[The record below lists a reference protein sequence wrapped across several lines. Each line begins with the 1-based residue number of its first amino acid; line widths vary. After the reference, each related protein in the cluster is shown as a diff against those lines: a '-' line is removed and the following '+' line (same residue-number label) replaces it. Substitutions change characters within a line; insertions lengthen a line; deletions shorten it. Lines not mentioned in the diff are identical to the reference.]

1 MSSKT
6 AIVTGGA
13 QGIGRAIVDHFLTQ
27 GWRVAAWDKDGE
39 AVDDLAASY
48 DGQPLLATRCDVGRE
63 GDVASA
69 FKALT
74 EWQSGQAAGVD
85 LLVNN
90 AGIAS
95 PDAGPIEELD
105 FADWQAWIDASLT
118 SAFLC
123 SRALV
128 PGLRAR
134 KGANVNI
141 ASTRAVMSEPNSEPY
156 ASAKGGLLAL
166 THALAISL
174 GPDVRVNAVLPGWI
188 ETGPWQKASER
199 EAQPEHR
206 DVDRAQHPVG
216 RIGRPED
223 IAAAVDYLA
232 SDAAG
237 FITGQHFAI
246 DGGMTVKMIYEH

>member
-1 MSSKT
+1 MSNKT

-69 FKALT
+69 FEALT

-123 SRALV
+123 TRALV

-134 KGANVNI
+134 KGAIVNI

-206 DVDRAQHPVG
+206 DVDSAQHPVG

>member
-1 MSSKT
+1 MTKI

-13 QGIGRAIVDHFLTQ
+13 QGIGRAIVHHFLEK
-27 GWRVAAWDKDGE
+27 GWRAVALDKDSE
-39 AVDDLAASY
+39 AVEDLRGAY
-48 DGQPLLATRCDVGRE
+48 PGKPLLAIACDVGKEDAVGR
-63 GDVASA
+63 A
-69 FKALT
+69 FEDIA
-74 EWQSGQAAGVD
+74 EWQEGEPAGID

-90 AGIAS
+90 AGIAT
-95 PDAGPIEELD
+95 PYAGPIEELS

-123 SRALV
+123 ARAFV
-128 PGLRAR
+128 PGLKRR
-134 KGANVNI
+134 KGAIVNI

-199 EAQPEHR
+199 NENPEHR
-206 DVDRAQHPVG
+206 DVDRQQHPVG
-216 RIGRPED
+216 RIGKPED
-223 IAAAVDYLA
+223 IAAAVDYL
-232 SDAAG
+232 SGEQSG
-237 FITGQHFAI
+237 FVTGQHFAV

>member
-1 MSSKT
+1 MQT
-6 AIVTGGA
+6 ILITGA
-13 QGIGRAIVDHFLTQ
+13 ANGIGRATAMHFQ
-27 GWRVAAWDKDGE
+27 GLGWQVIGLDTDTE
-39 AVDDLAASY
+39 ALAELRGALPRESA
-48 DGQPLLATRCDVGRE
+48 LFLSCDVGRE
-63 GDVASA
+63 SEVRNA
-69 FKALT
+69 FERIA
-74 EWQSGQAAGVD
+74 EWLGECPLD
-85 LLVNN
+85 CLVNN
-90 AGIAS
+90 AGIAD
-95 PDAGPIEELD
+95 PVTGPLEELEL
-105 FADWQAWIDASLT
+105 AEWQTWIDASLT

-134 KGANVNI
+134 KGAIVNI

>member
-1 MSSKT
+1 MTKI

-13 QGIGRAIVDHFLTQ
+13 QGIGRAIIHHFLEK
-27 GWRVAAWDKDGE
+27 GWRAVALDKDAE
-39 AVDDLAASY
+39 AVEDLRGAY
-48 DGQPLLATRCDVGRE
+48 PGKPLLAIACDVGKEDAVGR
-63 GDVASA
+63 A
-69 FKALT
+69 FEDIA
-74 EWQSGQAAGVD
+74 EWQEGEPAGID

-90 AGIAS
+90 AGIAT
-95 PDAGPIEELD
+95 PYAGPIEELS

-123 SRALV
+123 ARAFV
-128 PGLRAR
+128 PGLKRR
-134 KGANVNI
+134 KGAIVNI

-199 EAQPEHR
+199 NENPEHR
-206 DVDRAQHPVG
+206 DVDRQQHPVG
-216 RIGRPED
+216 RIGKPED
-223 IAAAVDYLA
+223 IAAAVDYL
-232 SDAAG
+232 SGEQSG
-237 FITGQHFAI
+237 FVTGQHFAV
-246 DGGMTVKMIYEH
+246 DGGMTVKMIYKH

>member
-1 MSSKT
+1 MTKI

-13 QGIGRAIVDHFLTQ
+13 QGIGRAIIHHFLEK
-27 GWRVAAWDKDGE
+27 GWRAVALDKDAE
-39 AVDDLAASY
+39 AIEDVRAAFA
-48 DGQPLLATRCDVGRE
+48 DKPLLAIACDVGKE
-63 GDVASA
+63 DAVGTA
-69 FKALT
+69 F
-74 EWQSGQAAGVD
+74 EEIDDWQKGEPAGVD

-90 AGIAS
+90 AGIAT
-95 PDAGPIEELD
+95 PYAGPIEELS

-123 SRALV
+123 ARAFV
-128 PGLRAR
+128 PGLKRR
-134 KGANVNI
+134 KGAIVNI

-188 ETGPWQKASER
+188 ETGPWQKTSER
-199 EAQPEHR
+199 EENPEHR
-206 DVDRAQHPVG
+206 DIDREQHPVG
-216 RIGRPED
+216 RIGKPED
-223 IAAAVDYLA
+223 IAAAVDYL
-232 SDAAG
+232 SGDQAG
-237 FITGQHFAI
+237 FVTGQHFAI

>member
-1 MSSKT
+1 MTKI

-13 QGIGRAIVDHFLTQ
+13 QGIGRAIIHHFLEK
-27 GWRVAAWDKDGE
+27 GWRAVALDKDAE
-39 AVDDLAASY
+39 AIEDVRAAY
-48 DGQPLLATRCDVGRE
+48 ADKPLLAIACDVGKE
-63 GDVASA
+63 DAVGAA
-69 FKALT
+69 F
-74 EWQSGQAAGVD
+74 EEIDDWQKSEPAGID

-90 AGIAS
+90 AGIAT
-95 PDAGPIEELD
+95 PYAGPIEELP

-123 SRALV
+123 ARAFV
-128 PGLRAR
+128 PGLRRR
-134 KGANVNI
+134 KGAIVNI

-188 ETGPWQKASER
+188 ETGPWQKASDR
-199 EAQPEHR
+199 VDHPEHR
-206 DVDRAQHPVG
+206 DVDREQHPAG
-216 RIGRPED
+216 RIGKPED
-223 IAAAVDYLA
+223 IAAAVDYL
-232 SDAAG
+232 SGEQAG

>member
-1 MSSKT
+1 MTKI

-13 QGIGRAIVDHFLTQ
+13 QGIGRAIIHHFLEK
-27 GWRVAAWDKDGE
+27 GWRAVALDKDSE
-39 AVDDLAASY
+39 AVEDLRGAY
-48 DGQPLLATRCDVGRE
+48 PGKPLLAIACDVGKEDAVGR
-63 GDVASA
+63 A
-69 FKALT
+69 FEDIA
-74 EWQSGQAAGVD
+74 EWQEGEPAGID

-90 AGIAS
+90 AGIAT
-95 PDAGPIEELD
+95 PYAGPIEELS

-123 SRALV
+123 ARAFV
-128 PGLRAR
+128 PGLKRR
-134 KGANVNI
+134 KGAIVNI

-199 EAQPEHR
+199 NENPEHR
-206 DVDRAQHPVG
+206 DVDRQQHPVG
-216 RIGRPED
+216 RIGKPED
-223 IAAAVDYLA
+223 IAAAVDYL
-232 SDAAG
+232 SGEQSG
-237 FITGQHFAI
+237 FVTGQHFAV